1 MSFGGGGG
9 GALPNHE
16 HTNIALDGG
25 PLDFVNTT
33 IASLSAGSTTY
44 SNGAALQ
51 ELVIG
56 NPSDHLVVSAGNIPE
71 WAAATGGTGA
81 NVESHITSNFTT
93 TSASATVL
101 TGVEIDLPTISGG
114 KCYIG
119 FSCVANRSGNG
130 GFQNYL
136 STDTGGS
143 DAVIVGSGR
152 GAEEANAGG
161 TRWNLA
167 SQAIHDADNSTIK
180 VFCWTGGNTL
190 QFYGAADGELSTSL
204 CAIGA

>member
-81 NVESHITSNFTT
+81 NVENHLTVDFST
-93 TSASATVL
+93 TST
-101 TGVEIDLPTISGG
+101 TMVEFMDITLPVIAGG
-114 KCYIG
+114 KCMVS
-119 FSCVANRSGNG
+119 FSGIAQRSGLGGIQAQLFDDNSGGDVFIPGTMRLAEVANV
-130 GFQNYL
+130 L
-136 STDTGGS
+136 EKWALPT
-143 DAVIVGSGR
+143 
-152 GAEEANAGG
+152 
-161 TRWNLA
+161 
-167 SQAIHDADNSTIK
+167 QAIADALGQDIT
-180 VFCWTGGNTL
+180 VFCKTGGNTL
-190 QFYGAADGELSTSL
+190 TWRGGTTSSSFCTNITALGA
-204 CAIGA
+204 